1 MRRAVLGIDA
11 GGQSFKV
18 APIDVD
24 TCGLL
29 CDPDYIRIDS
39 CAQSE
44 ILLESFAEI
53 IRRGISMSG
62 NAGYEVEAVSFSCP
76 GPMDYFKG
84 ISRMDHKWKSIKGIS
99 IPDYLHD
106 KVLPPEIPVYFV
118 HDAHSLIFGSVLND
132 DIKEKNIAGFI
143 IGTGLGFGI
152 VQNGNPVT
160 DEYGVPVFGLFRR
173 PYKEHHLEDYVA
185 SKGIPR
191 LYEMATGSG
200 TDLDAKAI
208 GDLADAGDE
217 NAIAAYQKMGRILAE
232 NCSDLLAEYKID
244 LCVFGGRISN
254 SFRVFGPSFDSV
266 LHSQNISI
274 ETRHIENPEAVS
286 MQGAANYALHM
297 MRKGGEK

>member
-18 APIDVD
+18 APIDAD
-24 TCGLL
+24 TCRLL

-39 CAQSE
+39 GAPSE

-53 IRRGISMSG
+53 IRRGVFMSG

-99 IPDYLHD
+99 IPDYIHD

-132 DIKEKNIAGFI
+132 DIKERNIAGFI

-160 DEYGVPVFGLFRR
+160 DEYVESQYIKNKVPIRLSNKLQIEIVHKANKVLNLYNHGMKNIVF
-173 PYKEHHLEDYVA
+173 PNIDKILEQLI
-185 SKGIPR
+185 KM
-191 LYEMATGSG
+191 E
-200 TDLDAKAI
+200 
-208 GDLADAGDE
+208 E
-217 NAIAAYQKMGRILAE
+217 NK
-232 NCSDLLAEYKID
+232 K
-244 LCVFGGRISN
+244 VF
-254 SFRVFGPSFDSV
+254 
-266 LHSQNISI
+266 
-274 ETRHIENPEAVS
+274 
-286 MQGAANYALHM
+286 
-297 MRKGGEK
+297 K